1 MKQYWPEEE
10 LAECWTL
17 LSEEF
22 SLLSGLMDGQRLG
35 FAVLLKFFQIEG
47 RFPREHKEIPA
58 AVMRFCGFP
67 RAFRG

>member
-10 LAECWTL
+10 LAERWTL

-47 RFPREHKEIPA
+47 RFPREHKEIPGA
-58 AVMRFCGFP
+58 AVEYIGP
-67 RAFRG
+67 DPKKG